1 MLLAY
6 TVGDYSHKYWGG
18 LYRRYRAPRALW
30 LIGRPYMY
38 I

>member
-18 LYRRYRAPRALW
+18 
-30 LIGRPYMY
+30 GY
-38 I
+38 IDAIEPLGPSG